1 MYSSSTLR
9 KYIWSTRVV
18 CVLCVLLYVTVI
30 SHVNHSPPQVAIN
43 NIDVSVQNLKK
54 LIKSVQV

>member
-1 MYSSSTLR
+1 MLT
-9 KYIWSTRVV
+9 TP
-18 CVLCVLLYVTVI
+18 
-30 SHVNHSPPQVAIN
+30 PPQVAIN